1 MRLHIIKANNL
12 IKNRVVSLVSLSTW
26 YEKSI
31 SIHNPSSLQFR
42 IRSWSA
48 VTLSFK
54 SLSRAVYTR
63 EGNRQVFFFFF
74 SSNHRHEIFRRST
87 KRQQRYRFNR
97 VFTSPSPL
105 LFFLLPS
112 SFFLSFFFSSLS
124 PLPSPPPFYRLSL
137 PHRRI
142 PRSLARASACSTRSC
157 TVSRG
162 LVLALM
168 SDDKGFQR

>member
-1 MRLHIIKANNL
+1 MYHFQRDTKNQYQSTILHRCNLEFAVDQRSLLASNRLAAPCILAKETA
-12 IKNRVVSLVSLSTW
+12 K
-26 YEKSI
+26 
-31 SIHNPSSLQFR
+31 F
-42 IRSWSA
+42 
-48 VTLSFK
+48 
-54 SLSRAVYTR
+54 
-63 EGNRQVFFFFF
+63 FFFFF

-124 PLPSPPPFYRLSL
+124 PLPFPPPFYRLSL

-162 LVLALM
+162 LVLTLM

>member
-48 VTLSFK
+48 ATLSFK
-54 SLSRAVYTR
+54 SLSRTVFTR

-74 SSNHRHEIFRRST
+74 QATTDTRYFVAQPSDNNVTVSTVFSLPPLLSSSSSSLPPFS
-87 KRQQRYRFNR
+87 FLS
-97 VFTSPSPL
+97 FSPPSPL
-105 LFFLLPS
+105 
-112 SFFLSFFFSSLS
+112 
-124 PLPSPPPFYRLSL
+124 SPPHPPSIDYRY
-137 PHRRI
+137 PI
-142 PRSLARASACSTRSC
+142 
-157 TVSRG
+157 G
-162 LVLALM
+162 
-168 SDDKGFQR
+168 GFHEA